1 LSNSFIAFNARVY
14 RTPSVFFL
22 KYIKGRL
29 KNNFGIL
36 AGCGCGCERQAAST
50 YKQYA
55 CFAFLRSLVLAAPKH
70 PIYF

>member
-1 LSNSFIAFNARVY
+1 MATVGILVRFIAFAPWRRKVKD
-14 RTPSVFFL
+14 P
-22 KYIKGRL
+22 L

-36 AGCGCGCERQAAST
+36 AGCGYSCERQAAST